1 MGNGFISK
9 IKDWMTDEVEEDFM
23 DDEIEEIEEEIEV
36 SEDLSSGVGAIAQPK
51 SNKIVNIHTAGQ
63 MKVVIVE
70 PKKYEEVTTIADHL
84 KQKKAVIVNL
94 ENLNDPGIRKSIFEF
109 MNGAVYVLDGGIQ
122 KVSKG
127 IFILAPNNVDIDA
140 NIINTKNIV
149 PHILPPAMLLN
160 TLGSVIN
167 NNDGPESGRTP
178 KAKHA
183 GIIIIPAV
191 IAINVSSITTFKDS
205 LVSL

>member
-1 MGNGFISK
+1 MGEGIFNKFKNWI
-9 IKDWMTDEVEEDFM
+9 TEEEEDF
-23 DDEIEEIEEEIEV
+23 DGVEEEYEQEDEEEV
-36 SEDLSSGVGAIAQPK
+36 EQFTSIPNTRTA
-51 SNKIVNIHTAGQ
+51 KIVNLHTASP

-127 IFILAPNNVDIDA
+127 IFILAPNNVDID
-140 NIINTKNIV
+140 
-149 PHILPPAMLLN
+149 
-160 TLGSVIN
+160 
-167 NNDGPESGRTP
+167 
-178 KAKHA
+178 
-183 GIIIIPAV
+183 
-191 IAINVSSITTFKDS
+191 SSIKKELESKTLFPWQSK
-205 LVSL
+205 

>member
-1 MGNGFISK
+1 MSNGILSK
-9 IKDWMTDEVEEDFM
+9 IKNMLTEEEDYYDD
-23 DDEIEEIEEEIEV
+23 DDEMEEEVDER
-36 SEDLSSGVGAIAQPK
+36 EDDLERNDMSTIRTSTSKVVNLHT
-51 SNKIVNIHTAGQ
+51 SNS

-127 IFILAPNNVDIDA
+127 IFILAPNNVDID
-140 NIINTKNIV
+140 
-149 PHILPPAMLLN
+149 
-160 TLGSVIN
+160 
-167 NNDGPESGRTP
+167 
-178 KAKHA
+178 
-183 GIIIIPAV
+183 
-191 IAINVSSITTFKDS
+191 SSIKKELESKTLFPWQSK
-205 LVSL
+205 

>member
-1 MGNGFISK
+1 MSNGLISNFK
-9 IKDWMTDEVEEDFM
+9 NWMTEEDEYY
-23 DDEIEEIEEEIEV
+23 DDEEMDTDLEENEEDMVGNDI
-36 SEDLSSGVGAIAQPK
+36 GAIRSSSKAATT
-51 SNKIVNIHTAGQ
+51 SKIVNLHTTSS

-127 IFILAPNNVDIDA
+127 IFILAPNNVDID
-140 NIINTKNIV
+140 
-149 PHILPPAMLLN
+149 
-160 TLGSVIN
+160 
-167 NNDGPESGRTP
+167 
-178 KAKHA
+178 
-183 GIIIIPAV
+183 
-191 IAINVSSITTFKDS
+191 SSIKKELESKTLFPWQSK
-205 LVSL
+205 